1 MGTGRRRQ
9 LVAGWMKSKELDYQ
23 TAGRAGR
30 QAQLP
35 DADWAQALR
44 VCKREGR
51 TGREYAPY
59 ALIDGDRHYTH
70 YRLGVR
76 EADLSDTR
84 ARSW

>member
-1 MGTGRRRQ
+1 MLR
-9 LVAGWMKSKELDYQ
+9 AGSGHRTEAPASRGMMKSKELDYQ

-76 EADLSDTR
+76 KLT
-84 ARSW
+84 